1 LADLRW
7 YKINPN
13 VGVLRAIFFDGT
25 SSYNGLQAQI
35 NRQMIKGFQ
44 AQASYTWGHCI
55 DTGSSGSRGDT
66 FTNGLND
73 LFYFDKAHRKG
84 ACDFD
89 VRHNFVLNSLWNIP
103 GSYGNPVLS
112 GVLGNWQLGGIF
124 YANTGTPFSVL
135 IGGDPLGLGIEDP
148 LQFPDRLTG
157 TGCSGN
163 PVTGNLTQ
171 YINTACFAV
180 PSPTN
185 RIGTSGRNVV
195 TGPSQVNLNF
205 ALYKNVS
212 VRPISESFSLQ
223 FRAELFNALNHPN
236 FAAPIGNNI
245 LFSQAG
251 APIGSAG
258 LITSTQSANRQ
269 IQLGLRARW

>member
-1 LADLRW
+1 
-7 YKINPN
+7 
-13 VGVLRAIFFDGT
+13 
-25 SSYNGLQAQI
+25 
-35 NRQMIKGFQ
+35 
-44 AQASYTWGHCI
+44 
-55 DTGSSGSRGDT
+55 
-66 FTNGLND
+66 
-73 LFYFDKAHRKG
+73 
-84 ACDFD
+84 
-89 VRHNFVLNSLWNIP
+89 
-103 GSYGNPVLS
+103 VLS

-157 TGCSGN
+157 TTGCGGN
-163 PVTGNLTQ
+163 PVTGDPTH

-185 RIGTSGRNVV
+185 RLGSSGRNIV
-195 TGPSQVNLNF
+195 TGPSQFNVNF

-269 IQLGLRARW
+269 IQLGVRARW